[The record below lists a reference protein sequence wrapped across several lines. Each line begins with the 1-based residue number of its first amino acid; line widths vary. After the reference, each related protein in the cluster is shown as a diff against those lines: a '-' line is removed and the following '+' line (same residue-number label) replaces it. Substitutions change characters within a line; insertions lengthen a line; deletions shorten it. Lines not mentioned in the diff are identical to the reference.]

1 MRAATQNLA
10 DDDDSDESD
19 DESTLN
25 SLEDQSVDH
34 QSFIMGYRSADVDL
48 RPLHPL
54 PSQIPF
60 MWQIYQENVD
70 PVLKIL
76 HVPSMEQLIRERR
89 ACLGTISPSNE
100 ALMFSIYYA
109 AVASM
114 EEEEVTRSL
123 GAEKPFLLNQY
134 RFAVEQALAKA
145 NFITDPDFTVCQA
158 FVIFL
163 VLVRRHEKPRF
174 SWTLTGLAVR
184 LCQAIGLHRDGT
196 NFPHLKPFEIEMRRR
211 LFWSLLML
219 DLRSAEDQGT
229 ECIISDSF
237 DTQLPLN
244 INDADISPDSTELP
258 QSREGP
264 TDMTFCLLRFEICN
278 LARKMHHAS
287 TTVAPDMTREET
299 LAMLQER
306 ESMLL
311 ELYNTL
317 EMKYLSDSSAEEN
330 PMYWVVGNIARV
342 IVAKMIT
349 VIYQPILFA
358 LPVDSLSC
366 RLRERLFLAAVEIF
380 EYNHILNTDPRC
392 RQWRW
397 LFQTYTQ
404 WHAVAYLL
412 LELCNRT
419 WSATSER
426 AWAAINACF
435 SGPNS
440 LALEKMSGRAAIWL
454 PFKKLYHRAKKHR
467 DTELARLRAD
477 PAAAEKCDQRHR
489 ARDPPSSFGAL
500 SNSIKCSI
508 AHERWRKLV
517 NLPPNPGPLPS
528 IEASDRHEGV
538 ATVPQPRPVSAASR
552 DNSDASMDY
561 STDPIDELVGA
572 ALTRPLFTS
581 TELYPLVFHRPSIGN
596 NNNNNNNNNNPT
608 SQARGDSVFGFS
620 SVDIPA
626 HDHNIAGPTSVA
638 QEAAVSTTSKPDD
651 DNPPVW
657 LWNLDDVHKINR
669 AGSGG
674 TPAGQDADVNM
685 DEEMD
690 GFDWQN
696 WQASARGFELETD
709 GTSGINGV
717 WGMWYG
723 I

>member
-1 MRAATQNLA
+1 
-10 DDDDSDESD
+10 
-19 DESTLN
+19 
-25 SLEDQSVDH
+25 
-34 QSFIMGYRSADVDL
+34 
-48 RPLHPL
+48 
-54 PSQIPF
+54 

-89 ACLGTISPSNE
+89 ACLGSISPSTE
-100 ALMFSIYYA
+100 ALLFSIYYA

-123 GAEKPFLLNQY
+123 GAEKSLLLNQY

-145 NFITDPDFTVCQA
+145 NFITDPDITVCQA
-158 FVIFL
+158 LVMFL
-163 VLVRRHEKPRF
+163 VLVRRHEKARF

-184 LCQAIGLHRDGT
+184 IGQAIGLHRDGT
-196 NFPHLKPFEIEMRRR
+196 NFPHLKPFEVEMRRR

-229 ECIISDSF
+229 ECIIADGSF

-258 QSREGP
+258 QSRAGP
-264 TDMTFCLLRFEICN
+264 TDLTFCLIRFEICN
-278 LARKMHHAS
+278 LARKMHQVS

-299 LAMLQER
+299 LRMLQER
-306 ESMLL
+306 EEMLL
-311 ELYNTL
+311 DVYNTL
-317 EMKYLSDSSAEEN
+317 EVKYLRDSSAEEN
-330 PMYWVVGNIARV
+330 PMYWVAGNIARV

-358 LPVDSLSC
+358 LPIDTLSC

-440 LALEKMSGRAAIWL
+440 LALERMSVHTAVWL
-454 PFKKLYHRAKKHR
+454 PFKKLCHRAKKHR
-467 DTELARLRAD
+467 DAEVARLRAD
-477 PAAAEKCDQRHR
+477 PAAAEQCDRINR
-489 ARDPPSSFGAL
+489 ERDPPSTFGAL

-517 NLPPNPGPLPS
+517 NLPLNSGSLPS
-528 IEASDRHEGV
+528 VEVSGRHEEIN
-538 ATVPQPRPVSAASR
+538 TVPQLQPIPAGSHEDGDLKMNFSA
-552 DNSDASMDY
+552 DQ
-561 STDPIDELVGA
+561 IDQIVGA
-572 ALTRPLFTS
+572 ALANPHVTPAQLIPLA
-581 TELYPLVFHRPSIGN
+581 YHRPDGGDDSIAL
-596 NNNNNNNNNNPT
+596 
-608 SQARGDSVFGFS
+608 ARDLVFGFS
-620 SVDIPA
+620 PLDIPT
-626 HDHNIAGPTSVA
+626 HDHGLASPTSVT
-638 QEAAVSTTSKPDD
+638 QGAAPASTLKLDD

-657 LWNLDDVHKINR
+657 LWNGDAVHKVNQ
-669 AGSGG
+669 ASG
-674 TPAGQDADVNM
+674 TPVQDTDVNM
-685 DEEMD
+685 DEGLE

-696 WQASARGFELETD
+696 WQESARGFELEAA
-709 GTSGINGV
+709 GTNGTNGV